1 MLRSCAARLR
11 TLRVLRRQP
20 GDARLPGSHPGSG
33 RSFSFEDVT
42 EKDQALPKPSWSKD
56 LRLLFDK
63 FMKKCEDGS
72 WKRLPSYK
80 TSYTTSTI
88 QDIRAFFS
96 GSIPLKEEL
105 ISQARVFTRSFEDGL
120 GFEYVMFYNDDE
132 KRVVCICQGGLYLQ
146 GPPGF
151 LHGGALAT
159 LIDITLG
166 TNAMVAGG
174 PVMTANLDISFKR
187 PVPLCSVVVINSQLD
202 KVEGRKF
209 FVSCNVRSAD
219 EQTLHTEGTGL
230 DPTCLL
236 TCTWLVTK
244 RLEVIKATQMHHRRK
259 AWQST
264 LKKSAIENT
273 MEHSFTVTRMSRGRL
288 DRSWLL

>member
-20 GDARLPGSHPGSG
+20 GDARLPGSQPGSG

-105 ISQARVFTRSFEDGL
+105 MSQARLFTRSFEDGL

-209 FVSCNVRSAD
+209 FVSCNVRSVD

-230 DPTCLL
+230 FI
-236 TCTWLVTK
+236 K
-244 RLEVIKATQMHHRRK
+244 LEPG
-259 AWQST
+259 
-264 LKKSAIENT
+264 KSLI
-273 MEHSFTVTRMSRGRL
+273 
-288 DRSWLL
+288 

>member
-20 GDARLPGSHPGSG
+20 GDARLPGSQPGSG

-105 ISQARVFTRSFEDGL
+105 MSQARLFTRSFEDGL

-146 GPPGF
+146 GPPG
-151 LHGGALAT
+151 
-159 LIDITLG
+159 
-166 TNAMVAGG
+166 
-174 PVMTANLDISFKR
+174 

-209 FVSCNVRSAD
+209 FVSCNVRSVD

-230 DPTCLL
+230 FI
-236 TCTWLVTK
+236 K
-244 RLEVIKATQMHHRRK
+244 LEPG
-259 AWQST
+259 
-264 LKKSAIENT
+264 KSLI
-273 MEHSFTVTRMSRGRL
+273 
-288 DRSWLL
+288 